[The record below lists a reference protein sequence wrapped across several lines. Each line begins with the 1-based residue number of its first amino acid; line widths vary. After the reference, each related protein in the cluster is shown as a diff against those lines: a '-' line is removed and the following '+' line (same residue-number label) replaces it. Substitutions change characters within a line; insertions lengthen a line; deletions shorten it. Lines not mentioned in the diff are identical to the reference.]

1 MSNVN
6 NIIENHFLLQ
16 TDVFIILN
24 LKKNLATRESA
35 KKI

>member
-16 TDVFIILN
+16 TDVFIILI
-24 LKKNLATRESA
+24 KKNLATREFA

>member
-6 NIIENHFLLQ
+6 SIIENHFLLQ

-24 LKKNLATRESA
+24 LKKNLATREFA